1 MSKKLLDSVY
11 QGRNNWQIY
20 LVVLLTIYVYWY
32 YLGAYVVNASQSFL
46 SPLLGLNSYVNF
58 FIATSIPFISLFALL
73 FFVVEGLHQRNFY
86 SLINYQASIDIRR
99 LLLGFGTWG
108 IQLSAFEVCNLII
121 NPSTYTYTLD
131 SKQWLILLPFILIL
145 TPIQT
150 SIEELLYRGYLMQG
164 LSLIFKNRLGL
175 IIITSIL
182 FAIPHFSNP
191 EMQRGFVWAA
201 MSYFI
206 WGVFFAT
213 ITLEDDRLELALGVH
228 AANNIFTFLI
238 VNTPDS
244 VMPTP
249 AILTITS
256 AINPKEEFFYLL
268 FQATIFYTIVFGSTT
283 IKSNL
288 RRLL

>member
-20 LVVLLTIYVYWY
+20 LAVLLTIYVYWY
-32 YLGAYVVNASQSFL
+32 YLGGYVINASQSFL
-46 SPLLGLNSYVNF
+46 SPLLGLNSYANF
-58 FIATSIPFISLFALL
+58 FISTSIPFVSLFALL
-73 FFVVEGLHQRNFY
+73 FFVVEGLHQRKFH

-99 LLLGFGTWG
+99 LLLGFGVWG
-108 IQLSAFEVCNLII
+108 VQISAFEVCSLIV
-121 NPSTYTYTLD
+121 NPNNYTYTFD
-131 SKQWLILLPFILIL
+131 PKQWFLLLPFILIL

-175 IIITSIL
+175 ILITSIL
-182 FAIPHFSNP
+182 FAITHLSNP
-191 EMQRGFVWAA
+191 EMQRGFIWGA
-201 MSYFI
+201 MSYFA

-213 ITLEDDRLELALGVH
+213 ITLEDERLELALGVH

-249 AILTITS
+249 AILTFASIID
-256 AINPKEEFFYLL
+256 AKEEFFYLL
-268 FQATIFYTIVFGSTT
+268 FQASIFYMIVFGSTT

-288 RRLL
+288 RRLF